1 MSCSLLSRIAPV
13 AAPLLGLSLTLGLAP
28 AHALETQFYDGV
40 QTIYTDRIAVSDVQ
54 PGSPVGDVRVRAE
67 VFAVDAF
74 GPGPLQVNTV
84 SWLGAY
90 LFGGTPPAS
99 ASFSIRFYDTVH
111 NLSGNFNFAPTGGP
125 LHSLTVVDPVR
136 VDTGHNLSK
145 MAGWDVYHFTAV
157 LPQTL
162 RFESGKS
169 YALSIFTDTTAD
181 TSNSWFWVGSSVGG
195 AVRSH
200 YGRPIHDESAWS
212 GQLGADLAFNLA
224 LTAPVPEPATPLLL
238 LAGVGGLAARRWRQG
253 AAAR

>member
-1 MSCSLLSRIAPV
+1 MSCRSPFRIAPV
-13 AAPLLGLSLTLGLAP
+13 AAPLLGLSLMLGLAP
-28 AHALETQFYDGV
+28 ARALETQFYDGV

-90 LFGGTPPAS
+90 LFGGTPPPS
-99 ASFSIRFYDTVH
+99 ASFTIRFYDTVH
-111 NLSGNFNFAPTGGP
+111 NLTGNFNFAPTGAP
-125 LHSLTVVDPVR
+125 LHNLTAQDPVR
-136 VDTGHNLSK
+136 VDTGHNLSRT
-145 MAGWDVYHFTAV
+145 AGWDVYHFTAV

-162 RFESGKS
+162 RFEAGKS

-181 TSNSWFWVGSSVGG
+181 TSHAWFWVGSSRGG
-195 AVRSH
+195 AVPSH
-200 YGRPIHDESAWS
+200 YARPIHTEAVWS
-212 GQLGADLAFNLA
+212 SQLGADLAFNLA
-224 LTAPVPEPATPLLL
+224 LTAPVPEPSTALLL
-238 LAGVGGLAARRWRQG
+238 LAGGAGLAARRWRQG